1 MDYTGDLMFEQ
12 KLDINELKKGGM
24 VPLKEKDMFSIWVKT
39 ESCNLNSKQLR
50 KIADITDKYARG
62 FLLFTSRQIPIIP
75 FVNVAHIFDVKR
87 ELAEAEMG
95 MDHNGPIVRNL
106 NICYSDKIC
115 DDAVVDCIPL
125 GEKLE
130 KFFGSQLAHKIKIV
144 AVGCSKDCVMSRVLN
159 DLSLVGVDDGK
170 GRSYESY
177 VGGRLGINPFVGI
190 KIADHLTE
198 NACVNLV
205 QNYFDLL
212 AADGRKGERA
222 ADVIKRLS
230 IDEFKAKLT
239 RDLGR
244 NATLPAVHYSTKQER
259 EHTDTMV
266 LKIRAICGEVT
277 SEQVRKIA
285 DIAEKY
291 GNSIVH
297 FAVRG
302 APEIPDASKKS
313 LPAIRKELA
322 AVNLH
327 LLDDNVENMQSCF
340 GDYCSE
346 GLFNP
351 QGLLKRIEKR
361 INELK
366 IEDLKIT
373 VSAAG
378 CPSSCGIAHL
388 SDIGFHGVMIPVVD
402 TALCTGCETCVAAC
416 KRKTIQVK
424 DKKSVI
430 EMKNCAFCGACRSA
444 CTQKAIGEKRRGI
457 AVLLGGRGEPGTR
470 LGTTIAQFVS
480 EDEAFAI
487 ADNLLQLLSKTGLDT
502 NQLIDKM
509 GFDAVKR
516 RLNKVSK
523 IKVSCILL

>member
-1 MDYTGDLMFEQ
+1 
-12 KLDINELKKGGM
+12 
-24 VPLKEKDMFSIWVKT
+24 
-39 ESCNLNSKQLR
+39 
-50 KIADITDKYARG
+50 
-62 FLLFTSRQIPIIP
+62 
-75 FVNVAHIFDVKR
+75 
-87 ELAEAEMG
+87 MG

-106 NICYSDKIC
+106 NICYDDKIC
-115 DDAVVDCIPL
+115 ADAVVNCIPL

-130 KFFGSQLAHKIKIV
+130 QFFGSQLAHKIKIGV
-144 AVGCSKDCVMSRVLN
+144 AGCSKDCVMSRVLN

-170 GRSYESY
+170 GKSYEAY
-177 VGGRLGINPFVGI
+177 VGGRLGVNPFVGV

-198 NACVNLV
+198 DACVNLV

-212 AADGRKGERA
+212 AAEGKKGERA
-222 ADVIKRLS
+222 ADVIKRLGV
-230 IDEFKAKLT
+230 DEFKAKLT
-239 RDLGR
+239 KDLGR
-244 NATLPAVHYSTKQER
+244 NATLPAVHFSSKQER
-259 EHTDTMV
+259 EHPDTMV
-266 LKIRAICGEVT
+266 LKIRAICGEVN
-277 SEQVRKIA
+277 SEQVRKLA

-291 GNSIVH
+291 GNSIIH

-302 APEIPDASKKS
+302 APEIPDIKTKFI
-313 LPAIRKELA
+313 PEIRKELA
-322 AVNLH
+322 AVNLS
-327 LLDDNVENMQSCF
+327 LLEDNVENMQSCF
-340 GDYCSE
+340 GYYCSE

-351 QGLLKRIEKR
+351 QALLKRIEKR

-366 IEDLKIT
+366 IKDMKIT

-402 TALCTGCETCVAAC
+402 TALCTGRGMCVAAC

-424 DKKSVI
+424 DKKAVI

-444 CTQKAIGEKRRGI
+444 CPQKAIKEKRKGI

-480 EDEAFAI
+480 EDDAFEI

-502 NQLIDKM
+502 SQLIDKM
-509 GFDAVKR
+509 GFDAVK
-516 RLNKVSK
+516 KT
-523 IKVSCILL
+523 ILGKAK

>member
-1 MDYTGDLMFEQ
+1 MSEQ

-24 VPLKEKDMFSIWVKT
+24 VPLREKDMFSIWVKT

-115 DDAVVDCIPL
+115 DDAAVNCIPL

-130 KFFGSQLAHKIKIV
+130 KFFGSQLAHKIKIG

-170 GRSYESY
+170 EKSYEAY
-177 VGGRLGINPFVGI
+177 VGGRLGVNPFVGI
-190 KIADHLTE
+190 KIADHLSE
-198 NACVNLV
+198 DACVNLV

-212 AADGRKGERA
+212 AAEGIKGERA
-222 ADVIKRLS
+222 ADVIKRLGP
-230 IDEFKAKLT
+230 DTFKAKLT
-239 RDLGR
+239 RDLDR
-244 NATLPAVHYSTKQER
+244 NATLPAVHFSSKQQR
-259 EHTDTMV
+259 KHADKTV
-266 LKIRAICGEVT
+266 VKIRAICGEVT
-277 SEQVRKIA
+277 SEQVRIIA

-291 GNSIVH
+291 GTGLVH

-302 APEIPDASKKS
+302 APEIPEIKIKS
-313 LPAIRKELA
+313 IPEIRKELA
-322 AVNLH
+322 GVNLQ
-327 LLDDNVENMQSCF
+327 LLEDNVENIQSCF

-351 QGLLKRIEKR
+351 QALLKRIEKR

-366 IEDLKIT
+366 IKDLKIT

-402 TALCTGCETCVAAC
+402 TAVCTGCGTCVAAC

-444 CTQKAIGEKRRGI
+444 CSQKAIKEKRKGI

-480 EDEAFAI
+480 EEEAFEI
-487 ADNLLQLLSKTGLDT
+487 ADNLLKLIGKIGLDT
-502 NQLIDKM
+502 NQLIEKM
-509 GFDAVKR
+509 GFDDVK
-516 RLNKVSK
+516 KS
-523 IKVSCILL
+523 ILMKAK

>member
-1 MDYTGDLMFEQ
+1 MSEQ

-24 VPLKEKDMFSIWVKT
+24 VPLREKDMFSIWVKT
-39 ESCNLNSKQLR
+39 ECCNLNSKQLR

-75 FVNVAHIFDVKR
+75 FVSVAHIFDVKR

-106 NICYSDKIC
+106 NICYDDKIC
-115 DDAVVDCIPL
+115 ADAVVNCIPL

-130 KFFGSQLAHKIKIV
+130 KFFGSQLAHKIKIGV
-144 AVGCSKDCVMSRVLN
+144 VGCGKDCVMSRVLN

-170 GRSYESY
+170 EKYYEAY
-177 VGGRLGINPFVGI
+177 VGGRLGVNPFVGV

-198 NACVNLV
+198 DACVNLV

-212 AADGRKGERA
+212 AADGKKGERA
-222 ADVIKRLS
+222 ADVIKRLGV
-230 IDEFKAKLT
+230 DEFKAKLT
-239 RDLGR
+239 CDLGR
-244 NATLPAVHYSTKQER
+244 NATLPAVHFSSKQER
-259 EHTDTMV
+259 EHPDTMV

-291 GNSIVH
+291 GKSLVH

-302 APEIPDASKKS
+302 GPEIPDIKIKS
-313 LPAIRKELA
+313 IPEIRKELA
-322 AVNLH
+322 AVNLN
-327 LLDDNVENMQSCF
+327 LLEDNVENMQSCF
-340 GDYCSE
+340 GEYCSE

-351 QGLLKRIEKR
+351 QALLKRIEKR
-361 INELK
+361 INGLNIK
-366 IEDLKIT
+366 DLQIT

-402 TALCTGCETCVAAC
+402 NAICTGCGTCVSAC

-424 DKKSVI
+424 DKKAVI

-444 CTQKAIGEKRRGI
+444 CPQKAIKEKRKGI
-457 AVLLGGRGEPGTR
+457 AVLLGGRGEPGTQ

-480 EDEAFAI
+480 EDEAFEI

-509 GFDAVKR
+509 GFDEVK
-516 RLNKVSK
+516 KT
-523 IKVSCILL
+523 LLLKAK

>member
-1 MDYTGDLMFEQ
+1 MSEQ
-12 KLDINELKKGGM
+12 KLDVNELKKGGM
-24 VPLKEKDMFSIWVKT
+24 VPLREKDMFSIWVKT

-115 DDAVVDCIPL
+115 DDAVVNCIPL

-130 KFFGSQLAHKIKIV
+130 KFFGSQLAHKIKIG

-170 GRSYESY
+170 EKSYEAY
-177 VGGRLGINPFVGI
+177 VGGRLGVNPFVGV

-198 NACVNLV
+198 DACVNLV

-212 AADGRKGERA
+212 AAEGKKGERA
-222 ADVIKRLS
+222 ADVIKRLG

-244 NATLPAVHYSTKQER
+244 NATLPAVHCSTKQER
-259 EHTDTMV
+259 EHPDTMV

-291 GNSIVH
+291 GNSIIH

-302 APEIPDASKKS
+302 APEIPDTSKKS
-313 LPAIRKELA
+313 IPAIRKELA

-327 LLDDNVENMQSCF
+327 LLEDNVENMQSCF

-351 QGLLKRIEKR
+351 QALLKRIEKR

-366 IEDLKIT
+366 IKDLKIT

-402 TALCTGCETCVAAC
+402 TALCTGCGTCVAAC

-424 DKKSVI
+424 DNKAVI

-444 CTQKAIGEKRRGI
+444 CPQKAIGEKRRGI

-480 EDEAFAI
+480 EDEAFEI

-502 NQLIDKM
+502 NQLIAKM
-509 GFDAVKR
+509 GFDAVK
-516 RLNKVSK
+516 KA
-523 IKVSCILL
+523 ILAKAK

>member
-1 MDYTGDLMFEQ
+1 MSEQ

-24 VPLKEKDMFSIWVKT
+24 VPLREKDMFSIWVKT

-106 NICYSDKIC
+106 NICYSDQIC
-115 DDAVVDCIPL
+115 DDGAVNCIPL

-130 KFFGSQLAHKIKIV
+130 KFFGSQLAHKTKIG

-170 GRSYESY
+170 EKSYEAY
-177 VGGRLGINPFVGI
+177 VGGRLGVNPFVGV

-198 NACVNLV
+198 DACVNLV

-212 AADGRKGERA
+212 AAEGIKGERA
-222 ADVIKRLS
+222 ADVIKRLGV
-230 IDEFKAKLT
+230 DEFKAELT

-244 NATLPAVHYSTKQER
+244 NATLPAIHFSSKQER
-259 EHTDTMV
+259 EHPDKTI

-291 GNSIVH
+291 GNSIIH

-302 APEIPDASKKS
+302 APEIPDTRKKAI
-313 LPAIRKELA
+313 PAIRKELA
-322 AVNLH
+322 AVNLQ
-327 LLDDNVENMQSCF
+327 LLEDNVENMQSCF
-340 GDYCSE
+340 GYYCSE

-351 QGLLKRIEKR
+351 QALLKRIEQR

-366 IEDLKIT
+366 IKDLKIT

-402 TALCTGCETCVAAC
+402 TAACTGCGLCVAAC
-416 KRKTIQVK
+416 KRKTVQVK
-424 DKKSVI
+424 NNKAVI

-444 CTQKAIGEKRRGI
+444 CPEKAIGEKRRGI

-470 LGTTIAQFVS
+470 LGTTIARFVS
-480 EDEAFAI
+480 DDEAFEI
-487 ADNLLQLLSKTGLDT
+487 ADNLLKLISKTGLNT
-502 NQLIDKM
+502 NQLIGKM
-509 GFDAVKR
+509 GFDEVK
-516 RLNKVSK
+516 KV
-523 IKVSCILL
+523 ILTKAK

>member
-1 MDYTGDLMFEQ
+1 MSEQ
-12 KLDINELKKGGM
+12 KLDVNELKKLGM

-39 ESCNLNSKQLR
+39 ESCNLSSKQLR
-50 KIADITDKYARG
+50 KVADITDKYARG

-115 DDAVVDCIPL
+115 DDAVVNCIPL

-130 KFFGSQLAHKIKIV
+130 KFFGSQLAHKIKIGV
-144 AVGCSKDCVMSRVLN
+144 VGCGKDCVMSRVLN

-170 GRSYESY
+170 EKSYEAY
-177 VGGRLGINPFVGI
+177 VGGRLGVNPFVGV

-198 NACVNLV
+198 DACVNLV

-212 AADGRKGERA
+212 AAEGIKGERA
-222 ADVIKRLS
+222 ADVIKRLG
-230 IDEFKAKLT
+230 IDKFKAKLT

-244 NATLPAVHYSTKQER
+244 NATMPAVHYSTDQER
-259 EHTDTMV
+259 QHPDTTV
-266 LKIRAICGEVT
+266 LKIRAVCGEVAT
-277 SEQVRKIA
+277 EQVRKIA

-291 GNSIVH
+291 GEGTIH

-302 APEIPDASKKS
+302 GPEIPNTRIKS
-313 LPAIRKELA
+313 IPAIRKELT

-327 LLDDNVENMQSCF
+327 LLEDDVENMQSCF

-351 QGLLKRIEKR
+351 QALLKRIEKR

-366 IEDLKIT
+366 IKDLKIT

-402 TALCTGCETCVAAC
+402 NALCTGCGTCVTAC

-424 DKKSVI
+424 DKKAVI

-444 CTQKAIGEKRRGI
+444 CPQKAIKEKRKGI
-457 AVLLGGRGEPGTR
+457 AVLLGGRGEPGTQ

-480 EDEAFAI
+480 EAEAFEI

-502 NQLIDKM
+502 NQLIAKM
-509 GFDAVKR
+509 GFDTVK
-516 RLNKVSK
+516 KT
-523 IKVSCILL
+523 LLMKAK

>member
-1 MDYTGDLMFEQ
+1 MSEQ

-24 VPLKEKDMFSIWVKT
+24 VPLREKGMFSIWVKT

-106 NICYSDKIC
+106 NICYNDKIC
-115 DDAVVDCIPL
+115 DDAVVNCIPL

-130 KFFGSQLAHKIKIV
+130 KFFGSQLAHKIKIGV
-144 AVGCSKDCVMSRVLN
+144 AGCGKDCVMSRVLN

-170 GRSYESY
+170 EKSYEAY
-177 VGGRLGINPFVGI
+177 VGGRLGVNPFVGV
-190 KIADHLTE
+190 KITDHLTE
-198 NACVNLV
+198 DACVNLV

-212 AADGRKGERA
+212 AAEGIKGERA
-222 ADVIKRLS
+222 ADVIKRLG
-230 IDEFKAKLT
+230 IDEFKARLT

-244 NATLPAVHYSTKQER
+244 NATLPTVHYSTKQER
-259 EHTDTMV
+259 QHPGKTV

-277 SEQVRKIA
+277 TEQVRKIA

-291 GNSIVH
+291 GSGTIH

-302 APEIPDASKKS
+302 GPEIPDTQIKS
-313 LPAIRKELA
+313 IPAIRKELA
-322 AVNLH
+322 TVNLH
-327 LLDDNVENMQSCF
+327 LLEDDVENMQSCF
-340 GDYCSE
+340 GEYCSE

-351 QGLLKRIEKR
+351 QALLKRTEKR

-366 IEDLKIT
+366 IKGLKIS

-402 TALCTGCETCVAAC
+402 TALCTGCGTCVTAC
-416 KRKTIQVK
+416 KRKTIQLK

-444 CTQKAIGEKRRGI
+444 CPQKAIGEKRRGI
-457 AVLLGGRGEPGTR
+457 AVLLGGQGEPGTR
-470 LGTTIAQFVS
+470 LGTTIARFVS
-480 EDEAFAI
+480 EDEAFEI
-487 ADNLLQLLSKTGLDT
+487 ADKLLQLLSKTGLDT
-502 NQLIDKM
+502 DQLIAKM
-509 GFDAVKR
+509 GFDAVKKAI
-516 RLNKVSK
+516 L
-523 IKVSCILL
+523 IKAK

>member
-1 MDYTGDLMFEQ
+1 MSEQ

-24 VPLKEKDMFSIWVKT
+24 VPLREKDMFSIWVKT
-39 ESCNLNSKQLR
+39 ECCNLNSNQLR
-50 KIADITDKYARG
+50 KLADITDKYARG

-75 FVNVAHIFDVKR
+75 FVNVANIFDVKR
-87 ELAEAEMG
+87 ELAEVDMG

-106 NICYSDKIC
+106 NICYDDKIC
-115 DDAVVDCIPL
+115 ADAVVNCIPL

-130 KFFGSQLAHKIKIV
+130 KFFGSQLAHKIKIGV
-144 AVGCSKDCVMSRVLN
+144 AGCGKDCIMSRVLN

-170 GRSYESY
+170 GKSYEAY
-177 VGGRLGINPFVGI
+177 VGGRLGVNPFVGI

-198 NACVNLV
+198 DACVNLV

-212 AADGRKGERA
+212 EAEGKKGERA
-222 ADVIKRLS
+222 ADVIKRLGP
-230 IDEFKAKLT
+230 DDFKAKLT

-244 NATLPAVHYSTKQER
+244 NATLPVVHFSSKQER
-259 EHTDTMV
+259 ENPDKTV

-277 SEQVRKIA
+277 SEQVRKLA
-285 DIAEKY
+285 EIAEKY
-291 GNSIVH
+291 GTGVVH

-302 APEIPDASKKS
+302 APEIPEIKIKS
-313 LPAIRKELA
+313 IPEIRKELT
-322 AVNLH
+322 AVNLQMIE
-327 LLDDNVENMQSCF
+327 DDVENMQSCF
-340 GDYCSE
+340 GEYCSE

-351 QGLLKRIEKR
+351 QALLKRIEKK
-361 INELK
+361 INDLNIK
-366 IEDLKIT
+366 DLKIT

-388 SDIGFHGVMIPVVD
+388 SDIGFHGVMIPEVD
-402 TALCTGCETCVAAC
+402 AAICTGCGTCVAAC

-444 CTQKAIGEKRRGI
+444 CPQKAIKEKRKGI

-470 LGTTIAQFVS
+470 LGIKIAQFVS
-480 EDEAFAI
+480 EYEAFEI
-487 ADNLLQLLSKTGLDT
+487 ADNLLKLISKTGLNT
-502 NQLIDKM
+502 NQLIGKM
-509 GFDAVKR
+509 GFDEVK
-516 RLNKVSK
+516 KT
-523 IKVSCILL
+523 ILGKAK

>member
-1 MDYTGDLMFEQ
+1 MSEQ
-12 KLDINELKKGGM
+12 KLDVNELKKGGM
-24 VPLKEKDMFSIWVKT
+24 VPLREKDMFSIWVKT
-39 ESCNLNSKQLR
+39 ECCNLNSTQLR
-50 KIADITDKYARG
+50 RLTDITDKYARG

-75 FVNVAHIFDVKR
+75 FVNVANIFDVKR
-87 ELAEAEMG
+87 ELAEADMG

-115 DDAVVDCIPL
+115 DDAAVNCIPL

-130 KFFGSQLAHKIKIV
+130 KFFGSQLAHKIKIGV
-144 AVGCSKDCVMSRVLN
+144 VGCSKDCVMSRVLN
-159 DLSLVGVDDGK
+159 DLSLVGIDDGK
-170 GRSYESY
+170 EKSYEAY
-177 VGGRLGINPFVGI
+177 VGGRLGLNPFVGV
-190 KIADHLTE
+190 KIADHMTE
-198 NACVNLV
+198 DACVNLV

-212 AADGRKGERA
+212 TAEGIKGERA
-222 ADVIKRLS
+222 ADVIKRFG
-230 IDEFKAKLT
+230 IDEFKAKLI

-259 EHTDTMV
+259 EHTDKTV

-277 SEQVRKIA
+277 SEQIRKIA

-291 GNSIVH
+291 GNSIIH

-302 APEIPDASKKS
+302 GPEIPDTSKKAI
-313 LPAIRKELA
+313 PAIRKELA

-327 LLDDNVENMQSCF
+327 LLEDNVENMQSCF

-351 QGLLKRIEKR
+351 QGLLKRI
-361 INELK
+361 
-366 IEDLKIT
+366 
-373 VSAAG
+373 
-378 CPSSCGIAHL
+378 AHL

-402 TALCTGCETCVAAC
+402 IALCTGCGTCVTAC

-424 DKKSVI
+424 DKKAVI

-444 CTQKAIGEKRRGI
+444 CPQKAIGEKRRGI
-457 AVLLGGRGEPGTR
+457 AVLLGGRGEPGTQ

-480 EDEAFAI
+480 EDEAFEI
-487 ADNLLQLLSKTGLDT
+487 ADNLIQLLSKTRLDT
-502 NQLIDKM
+502 NQLIAKM
-509 GFDAVKR
+509 GFAEVK
-516 RLNKVSK
+516 KT
-523 IKVSCILL
+523 LLMKEK

>member
-1 MDYTGDLMFEQ
+1 MSEQ

-24 VPLKEKDMFSIWVKT
+24 VPLREKDMFSIWVKT
-39 ESCNLNSKQLR
+39 ECCNLNSNQLR
-50 KIADITDKYARG
+50 RLADITDKYARG

-75 FVNVAHIFDVKR
+75 FVNIANVFDVKR
-87 ELAEAEMG
+87 ELAEVDMG

-106 NICYSDKIC
+106 NICYDDKIC
-115 DDAVVDCIPL
+115 ADAVVNCIPL

-130 KFFGSQLAHKIKIV
+130 KFFGSQLAHKIKIGV
-144 AVGCSKDCVMSRVLN
+144 VGCGKDCVISRVLN

-170 GRSYESY
+170 GKSYEAY
-177 VGGRLGINPFVGI
+177 VGGRLGVNPFVGI

-198 NACVNLV
+198 DECVNLV

-212 AADGRKGERA
+212 AAEGKKGERA
-222 ADVIKRLS
+222 ADVIQRLGP
-230 IDEFKAKLT
+230 DDFKTKLT

-244 NATLPAVHYSTKQER
+244 NATLPGVHFSSKQER
-259 EHTDTMV
+259 EHADRKV
-266 LKIRAICGEVT
+266 LTIRAICGEVT
-277 SEQVRKIA
+277 SGQVRKIA

-291 GNSIVH
+291 GNSVIH

-302 APEIPDASKKS
+302 GPEIPDIKTKFI
-313 LPAIRKELA
+313 PEIRKELA
-322 AVNLH
+322 GVNL
-327 LLDDNVENMQSCF
+327 LLLEDDVENMQSCF
-340 GDYCSE
+340 GEYCSE

-351 QGLLKRIEKR
+351 QALLKRIEKR

-366 IEDLKIT
+366 IKDLKIT

-402 TALCTGCETCVAAC
+402 KTLCTGHGMCVAAC

-424 DKKSVI
+424 DNKAVI

-444 CTQKAIGEKRRGI
+444 CPQKAIGEKRRGI

-470 LGTTIAQFVS
+470 LGTTIARFVS
-480 EDEAFAI
+480 EDEAFEI
-487 ADNLLQLLSKTGLDT
+487 ADNLLKLIGKTGLNT

-509 GFDAVKR
+509 GFDAVK
-516 RLNKVSK
+516 KT
-523 IKVSCILL
+523 ILANAK

>member
-1 MDYTGDLMFEQ
+1 MSEQ
-12 KLDINELKKGGM
+12 KLDVNELKKGGM
-24 VPLKEKDMFSIWVKT
+24 VPLREKDMFSIWVKT
-39 ESCNLNSKQLR
+39 ECCNLNSTQLR
-50 KIADITDKYARG
+50 RLTDITDKYARG

-75 FVNVAHIFDVKR
+75 FVNVANIFDVKR
-87 ELAEAEMG
+87 ELAEADMG

-115 DDAVVDCIPL
+115 DDAAVNCIPL

-130 KFFGSQLAHKIKIV
+130 KFFGSQLAHKIKIGV
-144 AVGCSKDCVMSRVLN
+144 VGCSKDCVMSRVLN
-159 DLSLVGVDDGK
+159 DLSLVGIDDGK
-170 GRSYESY
+170 EKSYEAY
-177 VGGRLGINPFVGI
+177 VGGRLGLNPFVGV
-190 KIADHLTE
+190 KIADHMTE
-198 NACVNLV
+198 DACVNLV

-212 AADGRKGERA
+212 TAEGIKGERA
-222 ADVIKRLS
+222 ADVIKRFG

-239 RDLGR
+239 HDLSR

-259 EHTDTMV
+259 QHPDTMI
-266 LKIRAICGEVT
+266 LKIRAVCGEVT
-277 SEQVRKIA
+277 TEQIRKLA

-291 GNSIVH
+291 GNSIIH

-302 APEIPDASKKS
+302 GPEIPDTSKKAI
-313 LPAIRKELA
+313 PAIRKELA

-327 LLDDNVENMQSCF
+327 LLEDNVENMQSCF

-366 IEDLKIT
+366 IKDLKIT

-402 TALCTGCETCVAAC
+402 IALCTGCGTCMTAC

-424 DKKSVI
+424 DKKAVI

-444 CTQKAIGEKRRGI
+444 CPQKAIGEKRRGI
-457 AVLLGGRGEPGTR
+457 AVLLGGRGEPGTQ

-480 EDEAFAI
+480 EDEAFEI
-487 ADNLLQLLSKTGLDT
+487 ADNLIQLLSKTRLDT
-502 NQLIDKM
+502 NQLIAKM
-509 GFDAVKR
+509 GFAEVK
-516 RLNKVSK
+516 KT
-523 IKVSCILL
+523 LLMKDK

>member
-1 MDYTGDLMFEQ
+1 
-12 KLDINELKKGGM
+12 
-24 VPLKEKDMFSIWVKT
+24 MFSIWVKT
-39 ESCNLNSKQLR
+39 DSCNLNSNQLR
-50 KIADITDKYARG
+50 RLADITDKYARG

-75 FVNVAHIFDVKR
+75 FVNIAHIFDVKR
-87 ELAEAEMG
+87 ELAEVDMG

-115 DDAVVDCIPL
+115 DDGVVNCIPL

-130 KFFGSQLAHKIKIV
+130 KFFGSQLAHKIKIGV
-144 AVGCSKDCVMSRVLN
+144 VGCRKDCVMSRVLN

-170 GRSYESY
+170 EKSYEAS
-177 VGGRLGINPFVGI
+177 VGGRLGVNPFVGV

-198 NACVNLV
+198 DACVNLV

-212 AADGRKGERA
+212 ATEGIKGERA
-222 ADVIKRLS
+222 ADVIKRLG
-230 IDEFKAKLT
+230 IDEFKSKLT
-239 RDLGR
+239 HDLGR
-244 NATLPAVHYSTKQER
+244 NATLPAVHFSSEQER
-259 EHTDTMV
+259 QHPDTMV

-291 GNSIVH
+291 GSGTIH

-302 APEIPDASKKS
+302 APEIPDTRKKAI
-313 LPAIRKELA
+313 PAIRKELA

-327 LLDDNVENMQSCF
+327 LLEDNVENMQSCF
-340 GDYCSE
+340 GYYCSE

-351 QGLLKRIEKR
+351 QALLKRIEKR

-366 IEDLKIT
+366 IKDLEIT

-402 TALCTGCETCVAAC
+402 TALCTGCGTCVTAC

-444 CTQKAIGEKRRGI
+444 CPQKAIGEKRRGI
-457 AVLLGGRGEPGTR
+457 AVLLGGKGEPGTR
-470 LGTTIAQFVS
+470 LGTTITQFVS
-480 EDEAFAI
+480 EDEAFEI
-487 ADNLLQLLSKTGLDT
+487 ADNLLRLLSQTGLDT

-509 GFDAVKR
+509 GFDAVK
-516 RLNKVSK
+516 KA
-523 IKVSCILL
+523 ILMKAK

>member
-1 MDYTGDLMFEQ
+1 MFYKYIRLSQGESMSEQ

-24 VPLKEKDMFSIWVKT
+24 VPLREKDMFSIWVKT
-39 ESCNLNSKQLR
+39 EYCNLNSNQLR

-75 FVNVAHIFDVKR
+75 FVNVANIFDVKR
-87 ELAEAEMG
+87 ELAEVNVG

-106 NICYSDKIC
+106 NICYDDKIC
-115 DDAVVDCIPL
+115 TDAVVNCIPL

-130 KFFGSQLAHKIKIV
+130 KFFGSQLAHKIKIGV
-144 AVGCSKDCVMSRVLN
+144 VGCGKDCVMSRVLN

-170 GRSYESY
+170 GKSYEAY
-177 VGGRLGINPFVGI
+177 VGGRLGVNPFVGI
-190 KIADHLTE
+190 KIAEHLTE
-198 NACVNLV
+198 DECVNLV

-212 AADGRKGERA
+212 AAEGKKGERA
-222 ADVIKRLS
+222 ADVIKRLGT
-230 IDEFKAKLT
+230 DEFKAKLT
-239 RDLGR
+239 RDLDR
-244 NATLPAVHYSTKQER
+244 NATLPAVHYSSKQEK
-259 EHTDTMV
+259 EHNDKTIV
-266 LKIRAICGEVT
+266 KIRAICGEVT
-277 SEQVRKIA
+277 TEQVRKLA

-291 GNSIVH
+291 GNSVIH

-302 APEIPDASKKS
+302 APEIPNVATKS
-313 LPAIRKELA
+313 IAEIRKELA
-322 AVNLH
+322 GVNLH
-327 LLDDNVENMQSCF
+327 LLEDGVENMQSCF
-340 GDYCSE
+340 GAYCSE
-346 GLFNP
+346 GLFDP
-351 QGLLKRIEKR
+351 QALLKRIEKR
-361 INELK
+361 TNTLNIK
-366 IEDLKIT
+366 DLKIT

-402 TALCTGCETCVAAC
+402 ETICTGCGLCIAAC

-424 DKKSVI
+424 GNKAVI

-444 CTQKAIGEKRRGI
+444 CPEKAIGEKRRGI

-470 LGTTIAQFVS
+470 LGVKIAQFLP

-487 ADNLLQLLSKTGLDT
+487 TDNLLKLISETGLNT

-509 GFDAVKR
+509 GFEAVKKAI
-516 RLNKVSK
+516 LVKSK
-523 IKVSCILL
+523 

>member
-1 MDYTGDLMFEQ
+1 MSEQ

-24 VPLKEKDMFSIWVKT
+24 VPLREKDMFSIWVKT

-106 NICYSDKIC
+106 NICYSDQIC
-115 DDAVVDCIPL
+115 DDGAVNCIPL

-130 KFFGSQLAHKIKIV
+130 KFFGSQLAHKTKIG

-170 GRSYESY
+170 EKSYEAY
-177 VGGRLGINPFVGI
+177 VGGRLGVNPFVGV

-198 NACVNLV
+198 DACVNLV

-212 AADGRKGERA
+212 AAEGIKGERA
-222 ADVIKRLS
+222 ADVIKRLGV
-230 IDEFKAKLT
+230 DEFKAELT

-244 NATLPAVHYSTKQER
+244 NATLPAIHFSSKQER
-259 EHTDTMV
+259 EHPDKII

-291 GNSIVH
+291 GNSIIH

-302 APEIPDASKKS
+302 APEIPDTRKKAI
-313 LPAIRKELA
+313 PAIRKELA
-322 AVNLH
+322 AVNLQ
-327 LLDDNVENMQSCF
+327 LLEDNVENMQSCF
-340 GDYCSE
+340 GYYCSE
-346 GLFNP
+346 GLFNS
-351 QGLLKRIEKR
+351 QALLKRIQKR
-361 INELK
+361 IDELK
-366 IEDLKIT
+366 IKDLKIT

-402 TALCTGCETCVAAC
+402 TAVCTGCGLCVAAC
-416 KRKTIQVK
+416 KRKTVQVK
-424 DKKSVI
+424 NNKAVI

-444 CTQKAIGEKRRGI
+444 CPEKAIGEKRRGI

-470 LGTTIAQFVS
+470 LGTTIARFVS
-480 EDEAFAI
+480 DDEAFEI
-487 ADNLLQLLSKTGLDT
+487 ADNLLKLISKTGLNT
-502 NQLIDKM
+502 NQLIGKM
-509 GFDAVKR
+509 GFDEVK
-516 RLNKVSK
+516 KV
-523 IKVSCILL
+523 ILTKAK

>member
-1 MDYTGDLMFEQ
+1 MSEQ

-24 VPLKEKDMFSIWVKT
+24 VPLREKDMFSIWVKT
-39 ESCNLNSKQLR
+39 ESCNLNSEQLR
-50 KIADITDKYARG
+50 KLADITDKYARG

-75 FVNVAHIFDVKR
+75 FVNIAHIFDVKR
-87 ELAEAEMG
+87 ELAEVDMG

-115 DDAVVDCIPL
+115 ADAVVNCIPL

-130 KFFGSQLAHKIKIV
+130 KFFGSQLAHKIKIG
-144 AVGCSKDCVMSRVLN
+144 AVGCGKDCIMSRVLN

-170 GRSYESY
+170 GKSYEAY
-177 VGGRLGINPFVGI
+177 VGGRLGVNPFVGI

-198 NACVNLV
+198 DACVNLV

-212 AADGRKGERA
+212 ATEGIKGERA
-222 ADVIKRLS
+222 ADVIKRLGV
-230 IDEFKAKLT
+230 DEFKAKLT
-239 RDLGR
+239 RDLNR
-244 NATLPAVHYSTKQER
+244 NATLPAVHFSGKQER
-259 EHTDTMV
+259 EHPDKTV

-277 SEQVRKIA
+277 SEQVRKLA

-291 GNSIVH
+291 GNSIIH

-302 APEIPDASKKS
+302 APEIPDIKMQSI
-313 LPAIRKELA
+313 PAIRQELA
-322 AVNLH
+322 AANLH
-327 LLDDNVENMQSCF
+327 LLEGNVENMQSCF
-340 GDYCSE
+340 GEYCTE

-351 QGLLKRIEKR
+351 QALLKRIEKR
-361 INELK
+361 INDLNIK
-366 IEDLKIT
+366 DLKIT

-402 TALCTGCETCVAAC
+402 TTVCTGCGLCVAAC
-416 KRKTIQVK
+416 KRKTVQVK
-424 DKKSVI
+424 NNKAVI

-444 CTQKAIGEKRRGI
+444 CPEKAIGEKRRGI

-470 LGTTIAQFVS
+470 LGVKIAQFVS
-480 EDEAFAI
+480 EDEAFDI
-487 ADNLLQLLSKTGLDT
+487 TDNLLKLIQKTGLDT
-502 NQLIDKM
+502 GQLIEKM
-509 GFDAVKR
+509 GFDEVK
-516 RLNKVSK
+516 KA
-523 IKVSCILL
+523 ILMKAK

>member
-1 MDYTGDLMFEQ
+1 MSEQ

-24 VPLKEKDMFSIWVKT
+24 VPLREKDMFSIWVKT
-39 ESCNLNSKQLR
+39 ECCNLNSNQLR
-50 KIADITDKYARG
+50 KLADITDKYARG

-75 FVNVAHIFDVKR
+75 FVNVANIFDVKR
-87 ELAEAEMG
+87 ELAEVDMG

-106 NICYSDKIC
+106 NICYDDKIC
-115 DDAVVDCIPL
+115 ADAVVNCIPL

-130 KFFGSQLAHKIKIV
+130 KFFGSQLAHKIKIGV
-144 AVGCSKDCVMSRVLN
+144 VGCGKDCVMSRVLN
-159 DLSLVGVDDGK
+159 DLSLVGVDDSKGK
-170 GRSYESY
+170 SYEAY
-177 VGGRLGINPFVGI
+177 VGGRLGVNPFVGI

-198 NACVNLV
+198 DACVNLV

-212 AADGRKGERA
+212 AAEGKKGERA
-222 ADVIKRLS
+222 ADVIKRLGP
-230 IDEFKAKLT
+230 DDFKAKLT

-244 NATLPAVHYSTKQER
+244 NATLPDVHFSSKPER
-259 EHTDTMV
+259 EHADRKV

-291 GNSIVH
+291 GNSVIH

-302 APEIPDASKKS
+302 APEIPDTKTKFI
-313 LPAIRKELA
+313 PEIRKELA

-327 LLDDNVENMQSCF
+327 LLEDNVENIQSCF
-340 GDYCSE
+340 GEYCSE

-351 QGLLKRIEKR
+351 QALLKRIEKR

-366 IEDLKIT
+366 IKDLKIA

-402 TALCTGCETCVAAC
+402 TAICTGCGTCVAAC

-424 DKKSVI
+424 DKKAVI

-444 CTQKAIGEKRRGI
+444 CPQKAIGEKRRGI
-457 AVLLGGRGEPGTR
+457 AVLLGGRGEPGTK

-480 EDEAFAI
+480 EDEAFKI
-487 ADNLLQLLSKTGLDT
+487 ADNLLKLIGKTGLNT
-502 NQLIDKM
+502 NQLIEKM
-509 GFDAVKR
+509 GFDEVK
-516 RLNKVSK
+516 KT
-523 IKVSCILL
+523 ILGKAN